1 MSRIGK
7 RPVPIPQGV
16 QVKMEDDVLVVKGP
30 KGELKRKIYPL
41 VKLSIDS
48 DKIHVSV
55 DGTRK
60 RKDAGA
66 LQGLFR
72 VLVDNMVTGVTKGFE
87 KNLEI
92 VGVGYRAEVSGDA
105 VVFNLGYSHPINFK
119 LPKGIEAR
127 VERTKIT
134 LSGIDKELL
143 GQTAANIRALRP
155 PEPFKGKG
163 IKYEDEVIRR
173 KPGKAGAK

>member
-30 KGELKRKIYPL
+30 KGELRRKVHPL
-41 VKLSIDS
+41 VNLSIES
-48 DKIHVSV
+48 DKVGISA
-55 DGTRK
+55 DESRK

-87 KNLEI
+87 RNLEI
-92 VGVGYRAEVSGDA
+92 VGVGYRAEVSGDT

-119 LPKGIEAR
+119 LPKGIEAK
-127 VERTKIT
+127 VERNKIS
-134 LSGIDKELL
+134 LKGIDKELL
-143 GQTAANIRALRP
+143 GQTAANMRALRR

-163 IKYEDEVIRR
+163 IKYEGEVIRR
-173 KPGKAGAK
+173 KAGKAGAK

>member
-16 QVKMEDDVLVVKGP
+16 QVKMENDVLVVKGP
-30 KGELKRKIYPL
+30 KGELRRKVHPL
-41 VKLSIDS
+41 VKLSINS
-48 DKIHVSV
+48 DKIEVSV
-55 DGTRK
+55 ENTRK
-60 RKDAGA
+60 KKEAGA

-72 VLVDNMVTGVTKGFE
+72 VLLDNMVTGVTKGFE
-87 KNLEI
+87 RNLEI
-92 VGVGYRAEVSGDA
+92 VGVGYRAEVSGDT
-105 VVFNLGYSHPINFK
+105 VVFNLGYSHPINFR
-119 LPKGIEAR
+119 LPKGIEAKVDR
-127 VERTKIT
+127 NKIT
-134 LSGIDKELL
+134 LSGVDKEIL

-173 KPGKAGAK
+173 KAGKAGAK